1 MLPLV
6 PGTNTVSPRLCCG
19 GVGCSLGG
27 TQTPTYGT
35 SAHGPTGTAC
45 ASAGRQRVVAL
56 AIAASAEIIDFR
68 LVIADP
74 SDDLV
79 HFSVRRWVSK
89 VDSLHWLNFA
99 KRIGDHRP
107 MALCRVALKAH
118 QRHPML
124 SSQPKQLSQ
133 RRLAFRHS

>member
-6 PGTNTVSPRLCCG
+6 SGTNTVSPRLCCG

-35 SAHGPTGTAC
+35 SAHGPTGA
-45 ASAGRQRVVAL
+45 ADAEGDRQRVVAL
-56 AIAASAEIIDFR
+56 AIAASAGIINLC

-79 HFSVRRWVSK
+79 QLSVRR
-89 VDSLHWLNFA
+89 
-99 KRIGDHRP
+99 
-107 MALCRVALKAH
+107 
-118 QRHPML
+118 
-124 SSQPKQLSQ
+124 
-133 RRLAFRHS
+133 